1 MDYES
6 MLKELDAY
14 DNYEGEEQVDMVNSP
29 AHYTQLKGVEVI
41 DVIED
46 SIAAAP
52 SVVAGMLQGQV
63 LKYMLRL
70 WHKENAKQDA
80 EKSLWYLKRLIEKI
94 ESECS

>member
-6 MLKELDAY
+6 ILKELDAY
-14 DNYEGEEQVDMVNSP
+14 DECERIEKADMVNSP
-29 AHYTQLKGVEVI
+29 SHYTQGRVEVI

-52 SVVAGMLQGQV
+52 SVVTGMLQGQV
-63 LKYMLRL
+63 LKYILRL
-70 WHKENAKQDA
+70 WHKDNAKQDA

>member
-6 MLKELDAY
+6 ILKELDAY
-14 DNYEGEEQVDMVNSP
+14 DECERKEQADMVNSP
-29 AHYTQLKGVEVI
+29 SHYTQGRVEVI

-52 SVVAGMLQGQV
+52 SVVTGMLQGQV
-63 LKYMLRL
+63 LKYILRL
-70 WHKENAKQDA
+70 WHKDNAKQDA